1 MSNVLKAWI
10 LLWIF
15 TTCILVSC
23 SNEDHENKSTA
34 NATSNTNVCGA
45 DWAGD
50 RGDLVFP
57 GLVTYEECEELCG
70 PIYEQLVEENGSGY
84 CQFGTER
91 IWEYPYYVDQ

>member
-1 MSNVLKAWI
+1 MPNVLKMWI

-23 SNEDHENKSTA
+23 SNEDPENIPKASAISGTD
-34 NATSNTNVCGA
+34 VCGLER
-45 DWAGD
+45 AGGG
-50 RGDLVFP
+50 RDLVFS
-57 GLVTYEECEELCG
+57 GLVTYEECEELCE

-84 CQFGTER
+84 CQFGSER